1 MSPFSERLILLR
13 EQHRLPQRTVAEA
26 IQITTRVYQRYE
38 YGEREPQL
46 STVIALAKFYHISLD
61 ELVFGSTAKGSFFYK
76 NTQNGRPLCFGK
88 DSVLCVNRATSK
100 CGGCM
105 NEYRL

>member
-1 MSPFSERLILLR
+1 MSAFSERLILLR

-26 IQITTRVYQRYE
+26 IQITTRAYQRYE

-61 ELVFGSTAKGSFFYK
+61 ELVFGPKKSQVPP
-76 NTQNGRPLCFGK
+76 NGK
-88 DSVLCVNRATSK
+88 DSL
-100 CGGCM
+100 
-105 NEYRL
+105 

>member
-13 EQHRLPQRTVAEA
+13 EQHHLSQRTVAEA
-26 IQITTRVYQRYE
+26 IQRTTRAYQRYE

-61 ELVFGSTAKGSFFYK
+61 ELVFGPKKSQFFR
-76 NTQNGRPLCFGK
+76 NGK
-88 DSVLCVNRATSK
+88 DSL
-100 CGGCM
+100 
-105 NEYRL
+105 